1 MVTILIFGQTL
12 RDSLKESEIQVEVA
26 TPMSFK
32 ALLEAHPDQ
41 LAGLRPFFEKG
52 EILITINR
60 KVASLDSSVRDGD
73 TVKLTHQFNPTFEGA
88 MWQNP

>member
-1 MVTILIFGQTL
+1 MVTILVFGQAL
-12 RDSLKESEIQVEVA
+12 RDSLNENEIQVEVPA
-26 TPMSFK
+26 PMSFK
-32 ALLEAHPDQ
+32 ALLEAYPDQ

-60 KVASLDSSVRDGD
+60 KVAGLDSSVRDGD
-73 TVKLTHQFNPTFEGA
+73 TVKLTHQFNPTYEGA